1 MWEGSPLPERAIMLT
16 KRPTQGPHERTTGMT
31 TSTRLLKRRRFLP
44 LFVTQLLNA
53 FNDNLYKTAMV
64 LFVVYSV
71 YNDEAQEAQFS
82 AIASG
87 VFIAPFFL
95 LSALAGQLADMR
107 DKARIIR
114 LVKAA
119 EIGIMLIGA
128 TGLIMAWKGIDPAVT
143 VDLLLFEI
151 DTTLSILLMLA
162 ALLAMGVH
170 STFFGPIKYAI
181 LPQHLKH
188 EEVLSGTGLVEAGT
202 YIAILFG
209 TILAGWIPVEVA
221 AAGIVL
227 TSLVGYFSARFVPP
241 APAQG
246 EIEPL
251 DWNVFTA
258 SARLIRATMGNTQ
271 VYYAILSISFFW
283 TIGAVLFIQF
293 PPLAKNTLM
302 ASKEVASLF
311 LVIFS
316 IGVAIGSVAINKLLN
331 GVVSARYAPI
341 AVIVMGAFVVGFY
354 LVARGWTADPGGS
367 LLSVG
372 EFISHS
378 GAPLLMLMLLGI
390 AVAGGMF
397 VVPLYAFLTTKV
409 APDQAARTIAA
420 NNIVNS
426 GAMVIG
432 SLLAVG
438 LTAAGVP
445 IIEHLLLS
453 AAMCLF
459 SAWLA
464 KRLHAVE
471 DEPVSAELLD
481 WTATE

>member
-1 MWEGSPLPERAIMLT
+1 
-16 KRPTQGPHERTTGMT
+16 MT
-31 TSTRLLKRRRFLP
+31 TTRLLKQRRFLP

-87 VFIAPFFL
+87 LFIAPFFL
-95 LSALAGQLADMR
+95 LSAMAGQLADMR

-114 LVKAA
+114 LVKLA
-119 EIGIMLIGA
+119 EIFIMIVGA
-128 TGLIMAWKGIDPAVT
+128 AG
-143 VDLLLFEI
+143 LLLAWQDIECAKVAGRCVAGAPDPLI
-151 DTTLSILLMLA
+151 ADLAIPLLLA

-181 LPQHLKH
+181 LPQHLH
-188 EEVLSGTGLVEAGT
+188 RDEVLSGTGLVEAGT

-209 TILAGWIPVEVA
+209 TILAGWIPVEIA
-221 AAGIVL
+221 AAAIVV
-227 TSLVGYFSARFVPP
+227 TSLIGYASSHYVPP
-241 APAQG
+241 APPQG
-246 EIEPL
+246 HVDPI
-251 DWNVFTA
+251 DWNPFTS
-258 SARLIRATMGNTQ
+258 SARLIRATMANAQ
-271 VYYAILSISFFW
+271 VYYAILAISFFW

-316 IGVAIGSVAINKLLN
+316 IGVAIGSVAINRLLK
-331 GVVSARYAPI
+331 GEVSARHAPVSVI
-341 AVIVMGAFVVGFY
+341 AMGVFITGFY
-354 LVARGWTADPGGS
+354 LIARGWDAGTGTQ
-367 LLSVG
+367 LLDVAS
-372 EFISHS
+372 FIAHS

-390 AVAGGMF
+390 AIAGGMF

-445 IIEHLLLS
+445 ITEQLLLG
-453 AAMCLF
+453 AAMCLI

-464 KRLHAVE
+464 RRLHAVE
-471 DEPVSAELLD
+471 DQPVPSDLLED
-481 WTATE
+481 QHG

>member
-1 MWEGSPLPERAIMLT
+1 
-16 KRPTQGPHERTTGMT
+16 MT
-31 TSTRLLKRRRFLP
+31 TSTRLLNRRRFLP

-95 LSALAGQLADMR
+95 LSAMAGQLADMR

-114 LVKAA
+114 LVKLA
-119 EIGIMLIGA
+119 EIFIMIVGA
-128 TGLIMAWKGIDPAVT
+128 VGLVIAWQDVECARAGGRCLTGAPPPFLADIAIP
-143 VDLLLFEI
+143 LL
-151 DTTLSILLMLA
+151 LA
-162 ALLAMGVH
+162 ALLAMGIH

-181 LPQHLKH
+181 LPQHLKR

-221 AAGIVL
+221 AGGIVL
-227 TSLVGYFSARFVPP
+227 TAIVGYATAQFVPP
-241 APAQG
+241 APPQG
-246 EIEPL
+246 EVEPI
-251 DWNVFTA
+251 DWNPLTS
-258 SARLIRATMGNTQ
+258 SARLIRATMANDQ
-271 VYYAILSISFFW
+271 VFYAILAISFFW

-316 IGVAIGSVAINKLLN
+316 VGVAIGSVAINHLLK
-331 GVVSARYAPI
+331 GVVSARHAPLS
-341 AVIVMGAFVVGFY
+341 VIVMALFVVGFY
-354 LVARGWTADPGGS
+354 LLARIWDPGFEAG
-367 LLSVG
+367 LLDVAG
-372 EFISHS
+372 FLARPL
-378 GAPLLMLMLLGI
+378 APALLLMLLGI

-409 APDQAARTIAA
+409 AGDQAARTIAA

-426 GAMVIG
+426 GAMVAG

-445 IIEHLLLS
+445 IAEQLLLG
-453 AAMCLF
+453 AAMCLI

-464 KRLHAVE
+464 RRLHAVE
-471 DEPVSAELLD
+471 DRPVPEDLLD
-481 WTATE
+481 QPRA

>member
-1 MWEGSPLPERAIMLT
+1 
-16 KRPTQGPHERTTGMT
+16 MT
-31 TSTRLLKRRRFLP
+31 TSTALLRRRRFLP

-95 LSALAGQLADMR
+95 LSAMAGQLADMR

-114 LVKAA
+114 LIKLA
-119 EIGIMLIGA
+119 EIGIMAIGA
-128 TGLIMAWKGIDPAVT
+128 TGLFIAWQAGECARATGQCLGAAPHPALAGLAIP
-143 VDLLLFEI
+143 LL
-151 DTTLSILLMLA
+151 LA

-181 LPQHLKH
+181 LPQHL
-188 EEVLSGTGLVEAGT
+188 ERDEVLSGTGLVEAGT

-221 AAGIVL
+221 AGGIVITAL
-227 TSLVGYFSARFVPP
+227 IGYATARFVPA
-241 APAQG
+241 APPQG
-246 EIEPL
+246 EVEPI
-251 DWNVFTA
+251 DWNPFT
-258 SARLIRATMGNTQ
+258 SSIRLIRATMGNAQ
-271 VYYAILSISFFW
+271 VYYAILAISFFW

-316 IGVAIGSVAINKLLN
+316 IGVAIGSVAINKLLK
-331 GVVSARYAPI
+331 GVVSARHAPLSVL
-341 AVIVMGAFVVGFY
+341 AMGLFVVGFY
-354 LVARGWTADPGGS
+354 LVARGWDPGPGEG
-367 LLSVG
+367 LLDVPA
-372 EFISHS
+372 FLAHP
-378 GAPLLMLMLLGI
+378 GAPALMVMLLGI
-390 AVAGGMF
+390 AVSGGMF

-426 GAMVIG
+426 GAMVGG

-445 IIEHLLLS
+445 ITEHLLLS

-464 KRLHAVE
+464 RRLHAVE
-471 DEPVSAELLD
+471 DQPVPPDLLD
-481 WTATE
+481 DQAG